1 MRQKNTTLD
10 ELRQFG
16 PIVALYALTCTLAGK
31 WIFWL
36 SFSINPFPYLGVS
49 DLLPLSADTLLVC
62 TIYALFI
69 LTLHSLG
76 TPEVKRERNW
86 HRVLQFRAVVAIIL
100 IPMGVYFALDTAW
113 LHLPAILI
121 STWLITPLIHSQII
135 SDSFSS
141 IAIKTTVAFLVV
153 TIPTITITSAYQ
165 DARNIKATKGQQTII
180 KRPTGMCST
189 GCILIGRIGSYF
201 SVMGKNGKVFMLAT
215 DQMKTFEIYKSQ
227 SNQ

>member
-1 MRQKNTTLD
+1 
-10 ELRQFG
+10 
-16 PIVALYALTCTLAGK
+16 
-31 WIFWL
+31 
-36 SFSINPFPYLGVS
+36 
-49 DLLPLSADTLLVC
+49 
-62 TIYALFI
+62 
-69 LTLHSLG
+69 
-76 TPEVKRERNW
+76 
-86 HRVLQFRAVVAIIL
+86 
-100 IPMGVYFALDTAW
+100 MGVYFALDTAW